1 MKSIVIVTKAG
12 YIGYYRDLVDD
23 GKTEEETALEI
34 SNLFQ
39 SSKINIL
46 TTSESVIAVRPSEIA
61 LIEVND
67 LNKEMKAINP
77 EETKKGT
84 EVNSETEDQ
93 SFEEILTDIQEEK
106 ENGK

>member
-12 YIGYYRDLVDD
+12 YVGHYRDLIDD

-34 SNLFQ
+34 SKLFQ

-46 TTSESVIAVRPSEIA
+46 TTSESLIVVRPSEIA

-67 LNKEMKAINP
+67 LNKEIKDINS
-77 EETKKGT
+77 EETKK
-84 EVNSETEDQ
+84 EVKEDD

>member
-12 YIGYYRDLVDD
+12 YIGHYRDLVDD
-23 GKTEEETALEI
+23 GKTEEEVTSEI
-34 SNLFQ
+34 ANLFQ

-46 TTSESVIAVRPSEIA
+46 TTSESIIVVRPSEIA

-67 LNKEMKAINP
+67 LNKEIKSISS
-77 EETKKGT
+77 EEIK
-84 EVNSETEDQ
+84 EDD